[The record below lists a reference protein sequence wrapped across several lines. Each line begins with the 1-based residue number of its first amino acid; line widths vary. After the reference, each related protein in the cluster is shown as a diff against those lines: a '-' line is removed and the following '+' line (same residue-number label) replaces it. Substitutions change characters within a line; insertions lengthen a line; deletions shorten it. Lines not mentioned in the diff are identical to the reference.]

1 MSWSRQLRAF
11 VRFPWA
17 QKMMYTEAYVL
28 LAWGRVLKALPF
40 AKVAPSLGSYMK
52 ETPEEELSRQELLT
66 IRQVSKAVHGMSRY
80 TWWESQCL
88 VKAIAA
94 MKMLERRG
102 LSSTLY
108 LGSGRDEQGRLAAHA
123 WLRCGSYIVTGRE
136 GHEKYTV
143 VGIFGNGAAA
153 DREAGLMTR
162 QSG

>member
-1 MSWSRQLRAF
+1 MSLSRKAYNFMKYPLYVKR
-11 VRFPWA
+11 
-17 QKMMYTEAYVL
+17 MYGEAYIF

-40 AKVAPSLGSYMK
+40 AKVAPSLGRYMK
-52 ETPEEELSRQELLT
+52 EIPEEELSRQELLT